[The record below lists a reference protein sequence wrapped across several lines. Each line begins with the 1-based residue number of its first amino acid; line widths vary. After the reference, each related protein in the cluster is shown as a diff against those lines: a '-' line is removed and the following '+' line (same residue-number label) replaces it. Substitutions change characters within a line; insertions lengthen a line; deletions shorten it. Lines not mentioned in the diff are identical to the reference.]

1 MDAYLQDS
9 WHSTNADLL
18 RQWLT
23 PVLSEGHRH
32 IYLIGDGSFSEASLT
47 AGTLSWQP
55 VFTTEPMSQYQEM
68 GLFIAQIEP
77 NDLGILKLINQLERF
92 TGLPMF
98 SLIVSDQSDTEIT
111 QMLTWLSDAR
121 TSDNL
126 ELYIRI
132 GDSRCLPHILKS
144 LNPVQKDYISYLMEQ
159 WYWPGRDGLWNQ
171 GFSMSK
177 VRARLNQ
184 DAIPKTHNII
194 TEQQFEALMN
204 SGEIDLIHSLIAQM
218 DDEVYPNDFSQ
229 HKKYLVLERLIHEA
243 KQGGAI
249 EVPAIRDYVL
259 DRLIRIGR

>member
-1 MDAYLQDS
+1 
-9 WHSTNADLL
+9 
-18 RQWLT
+18 
-23 PVLSEGHRH
+23 
-32 IYLIGDGSFSEASLT
+32 
-47 AGTLSWQP
+47 
-55 VFTTEPMSQYQEM
+55 
-68 GLFIAQIEP
+68 
-77 NDLGILKLINQLERF
+77 
-92 TGLPMF
+92 
-98 SLIVSDQSDTEIT
+98 
-111 QMLTWLSDAR
+111 
-121 TSDNL
+121 
-126 ELYIRI
+126 
-132 GDSRCLPHILKS
+132 
-144 LNPVQKDYISYLMEQ
+144 
-159 WYWPGRDGLWNQ
+159 
-171 GFSMSK
+171 MSK